1 MTGRTNNTNNHAQ
14 VELAVRR
21 SRSRK
26 MITNANT
33 TLVINPTTNNIV
45 KIVPKNPKFITKYSY
60 SVFHQENLAADLLN
74 YASVTN
80 VKIALK
86 SSSLCGNARSS
97 ICLIV
102 MFNNL

>member
-26 MITNANT
+26 MMTNANT

-45 KIVPKNPKFITKYSY
+45 KIVPKKS
-60 SVFHQENLAADLLN
+60 
-74 YASVTN
+74 
-80 VKIALK
+80 KIHY
-86 SSSLCGNARSS
+86 
-97 ICLIV
+97 
-102 MFNNL
+102 

>member
-26 MITNANT
+26 MMTNANT

-45 KIVPKNPKFITKYSY
+45 KMVPKIQNS
-60 SVFHQENLAADLLN
+60 LLN
-74 YASVTN
+74 TPIQSFTK
-80 VKIALK
+80 KIWPP
-86 SSSLCGNARSS
+86 
-97 ICLIV
+97 IY
-102 MFNNL
+102 

>member
-26 MITNANT
+26 MMTNAST

-45 KIVPKNPKFITKYSY
+45 KMVPKNPKFITKYSY
-60 SVFHQENLAADLLN
+60 SVFHQENLVADLPN
-74 YASVTN
+74 YTSVTN